1 MEENIETTESVE
13 EVSSE
18 LVISVPK
25 LVPDEIT
32 INGVKSSDAIL
43 DKLKEEVKAMEIKG
57 LTDDEGFN
65 AAVKKLD
72 EVKKAA
78 REEERWR
85 KSFFDPF
92 LKFKKALDT
101 RITKTN
107 VAKYDEMQEHLEK
120 IIKPIQDFKELEKER
135 LLKEQEAKAEERAK
149 LLISVGLVFN
159 GAGTY
164 DFSLDQSEFILH
176 STLKDWND
184 EQFNMEYERFKA
196 IWDTEQE
203 RLKAEEEAR
212 LGAEAKLQ
220 SQVADLNAER
230 TEMRRELLEM
240 RGYVLTDGF
249 YNNGTHQSI
258 SEDAVINTPTKAEW
272 DALFV
277 LIPKEMETVEEQQTI
292 APEPLNEVEMPDV
305 NDMSFEVPEIVE
317 DVPLINH
324 TPIPEIS
331 HEENPLHISGVPEF
345 TKDETTYDCHL
356 VFTNDEP
363 YIEVPIGM
371 MKIRLYHSELEGVSL
386 EGVEKDNIALTGE
399 IKGELK
405 FTVMK

>member
-1 MEENIETTESVE
+1 MEDNIETTE
-13 EVSSE
+13 
-18 LVISVPK
+18 LATISVS
-25 LVPDEIT
+25 VPVIPDVLN
-32 INGVKSSDAIL
+32 INGVEFSEEKLRNEVDEIRKLTLKDDFDEEGYLKIKETKSRLTKTRTGAQKWRTQTS
-43 DKLKEEVKAMEIKG
+43 KP
-57 LTDDEGFN
+57 LTDFNSRLKKKVDDGCAIISEGEEYLESIIVPYEN
-65 AAVKKLD
+65 Y
-72 EVKKAA
+72 
-78 REEERWR
+78 RE
-85 KSFFDPF
+85 
-92 LKFKKALDT
+92 T
-101 RITKTN
+101 
-107 VAKYDEMQEHLEK
+107 
-120 IIKPIQDFKELEKER
+120 ER
-135 LLKEQEAKAEERAK
+135 LRIENEKEAKAVERG
-149 LLISVGLVFN
+149 LLIKAIGFENN
-159 GAGTY
+159 GAGTW
-164 DFSLDQSEFILH
+164 DFTLDGADFILH

-196 IWDTEQE
+196 IWDAEQE

-230 TEMRRELLEM
+230 TEMRKELLEM

-258 SEDAVINTPTKAEW
+258 SEGDVVNTPTKAEW

-277 LIPKEMETVEEQQTI
+277 LIPKEMETVEEQQII

-305 NDMSFEVPEIVE
+305 SDMSFEVPEIVE
-317 DVPLINH
+317 DVPTVAH
-324 TPIPEIS
+324 VEPIAEIG
-331 HEENPLHISGVPEF
+331 HEETVLDTPTAPEF

-356 VFTNDEP
+356 VFTKDNP